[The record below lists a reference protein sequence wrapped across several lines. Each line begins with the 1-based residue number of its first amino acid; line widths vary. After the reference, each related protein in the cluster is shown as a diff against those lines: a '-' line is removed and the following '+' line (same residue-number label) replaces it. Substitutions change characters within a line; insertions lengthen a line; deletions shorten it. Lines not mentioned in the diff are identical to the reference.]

1 MKEALKEQKKTMKL
15 SLRSLKAD
23 KEGGTMDLWK
33 DIELNDIPE
42 EQRDFA
48 ELVGLDTF
56 RRLVE
61 MYGGSS
67 IYICKEEAILRKR
80 RNEEIVKEF
89 NGYNYLELAKK
100 HNITERSVRDIINVA
115 LGSRKYVTKN
125 QVSMFDDT

>member
-1 MKEALKEQKKTMKL
+1 MMN
-15 SLRSLKAD
+15 
-23 KEGGTMDLWK
+23 LWK
-33 DIELNDIPE
+33 GIELNDIPE

-48 ELVGLDTF
+48 ELVGLETF
-56 RRLVE
+56 RKLVE

-100 HNITERSVRDIINVA
+100 HNITERSVRDIINTT

-125 QVSMFDDT
+125 QMSMFDTS